1 VRGIGAAGARRSP
14 LYAECVD
21 PGTAARTL
29 GVPVDAP
36 REDIERA
43 FRRRA
48 RLEHPDVAG
57 DGTAFA
63 AVTEARDALLRAEG
77 WKGVPLETP
86 AGRHRAAAVPRRGF
100 ELHPVALASLSGLLI
115 LGCVVEGIAST
126 SPFAPVEPVIRSA
139 FLVATVVGY
148 AVTRRRAFGLA
159 SGVAILAT
167 AAATI
172 AWISFG
178 ALLGGAIM
186 VPAVV
191 LLMLHGR
198 NRAL

>member
-1 VRGIGAAGARRSP
+1 
-14 LYAECVD
+14 VD
-21 PGTAARTL
+21 SATAASLL
-29 GVPVDAP
+29 GVPLDAS
-36 REDIERA
+36 RADIERA

-48 RLEHPDVAG
+48 RQEHPDVAG
-57 DGTAFA
+57 ETTEFA
-63 AVTEARDALLRAEG
+63 AVTQARDVLLRAQARQAPSAEPQG
-77 WKGVPLETP
+77 
-86 AGRHRAAAVPRRGF
+86 ARHRVASAPRRGF

-126 SPFAPVEPVIRSA
+126 SPYAPIEPVLRSL
-139 FLVATVVGY
+139 FLVGSVVGY
-148 AVTRRRAFGLA
+148 AVTRRRVF
-159 SGVAILAT
+159 GVASAIAIVLT